1 MADASSLIHLCNL
14 DALVLVPQ
22 ELCDMRVMVRT
33 VRWSRGGLRSTVTL
47 LLFCVVI
54 VAMAQDLFHGRDD
67 LRHCVP
73 VGQLAVM
80 QDSQGETG
88 EGGGLPLSTITAPV
102 PSGLFSSGDW
112 GGWRALTAR
121 SSSWAL

>member
-1 MADASSLIHLCNL
+1 
-14 DALVLVPQ
+14 
-22 ELCDMRVMVRT
+22 MRVMVRT

-73 VGQLAVM
+73 VGQSAVM

-88 EGGGLPLSTITAPV
+88 EGGAYPCRRLPRRCPRACSPLAIGGVGV
-102 PSGLFSSGDW
+102 P
-112 GGWRALTAR
+112 
-121 SSSWAL
+121 